1 MTRPAMPAARQPGG
15 ASAGRRLTTLLSA
28 GHSSAREQWV
38 PTAVG
43 AFASVMCAL
52 ALTPLFRGLWWW
64 FGPVLLAVLVVVG
77 LAALG
82 RRAGLGPS
90 ATIVLSLAG
99 LLLTLTGLC
108 TRAEAWLGFI
118 PNGASLARLT
128 ELMSDGRSDMSRLAA
143 PVPSRTG
150 LVVLTVLG
158 VALVAL
164 VVDLLAVT
172 ARRPT
177 LAGLPLLGLFAVPA
191 AVLPGGVGVVPFA
204 LGVLGFLALLMLDGR
219 TVIGRWGRLV
229 TTHGQGRS
237 QLLLGGLAGRV
248 AFGAVLLAVLVPVV
262 TPSLNGNGLVN
273 RDKGAAGGNGPGS
286 SQTKVSPPMATLT
299 QRLHDN
305 PDRPVMTVLR
315 PNDPDASLHLRQVAL
330 DDFDGS
336 AFNMRQLEATTDD
349 RIEHGLPRPPAGLTT
364 SETVA
369 TISIRPGYPDVYLP
383 VPGLPTSVK
392 DLTGDWRLDRDTNT
406 IFAAHANAS
415 GITYTVTA
423 AVPTPTPEELT
434 AAGPRPQDL
443 GIDVTLPK
451 SLDPRVA
458 ELARQIAQGRSTSYD
473 KVRAIQ
479 DYFRGG
485 TFTYDLNGAPTNK
498 PAALVEFLFG
508 SKRGYCEQFASAM
521 TVLVRSLGIP
531 ARVAVGFVDGVRQA
545 DGSRLIRN
553 GDAHAWP
560 EVWLPGTGWI
570 AFEPTPRSDGAT
582 PPPNYAP
589 DPGQAPA
596 GQGTSTPGQT
606 QPATPAAGGDQPGA
620 TRSAGPGDEPQPANP
635 EGRSTADLADT
646 LRQTDLSAP
655 RLSVRTANPA
665 AFQFLRE
672 TALDT
677 FDGQSFTSVRL
688 PGADDTELAA
698 GLPGPVAGVAT
709 TAVTATV
716 AVHPGFRE
724 TELPVPGAPTSVTGL
739 QGDWWL
745 NKATSTLYAAVGTSA
760 AGATYTVQ
768 AQIPAPTAAQRAAVG
783 TVPAELAVDR
793 ELPATIDPRVASL
806 ARQVTANYRGSYDKA
821 NALERYLRGPAFTYD
836 QDAVAGTL
844 TDFLFGTKRGFCV
857 DYATAMAALARSLD
871 IPARVVTGFAFGVPQ
886 ADGTLLYKDGNR
898 HAWTEVWL
906 PGTGWIG
913 FNPTPVGDL
922 RGLGDSTWAPG
933 PDQHQSETGQQ
944 PAATATPGVDT
955 GAGTGKADQQGG
967 TGHAAHIALWVG
979 IWLVVALAALG
990 LLFAPAIARRVIRR
1004 RRLRVGPRAEA
1015 VTAGTAGDAPARASA
1030 RVRAGWA
1037 ELLDVSTDLGIP
1049 LRPSDSPRMVVA
1061 RLSSYLS
1068 AGPEAEDDE
1077 RVIAARAALN
1087 RIGWAEERVRYAPP
1101 GTPLGEGADTI
1112 GADVTTA
1119 IDTLLAVAPRS
1130 RRLVAQ
1136 VAPPSVLRRLTRSG
1150 AYAADERAWQRRSAD
1165 PASPPAAGPA
1175 PERESAEPPEPAG
1188 RS

>member
-1 MTRPAMPAARQPGG
+1 MPATNQPG
-15 ASAGRRLTTLLSA
+15 ASAGRRRTALLGA
-28 GHSSAREQWV
+28 GRSSAQEQWV

-43 AFASVMCAL
+43 AFASLMCAL

-64 FGPVLLAVLVVVG
+64 FGPALLAVLVVVG

-143 PVPSRTG
+143 PVPSRPG

-164 VVDLLAVT
+164 VVDLLTVA

-191 AVLPGGVGVVPFA
+191 AVLPGGVGVAPFA

-219 TVIGRWGRLV
+219 SVIGRWGRLV

-273 RDKGAAGGNGPGS
+273 RDKGAASGNGPGS

-315 PNDPDASLHLRQVAL
+315 PNDPDAPLHLRQVAL

-349 RIEHGLPRPPAGLTT
+349 RIEHGLPGPPAGLTIT
-364 SETVA
+364 ETVA
-369 TISIRPGYPDVYLP
+369 TISIKPGYPDVYLP

-392 DLTGDWRLDRDTNT
+392 DLTGDWRLDRATGT

-423 AVPTPTPEELT
+423 ATPAPTPRELT
-434 AAGPRPQDL
+434 AGGPRPPNL
-443 GIDVTLPK
+443 GKDVMLPK
-451 SLDPRVA
+451 SVDPRVG
-458 ELARQIAQGRSTSYD
+458 ELARQIAQGRSTDYD

-498 PAALVEFLFG
+498 PGALAEFLFG

-531 ARVAVGFVDGVRQA
+531 ARVAVGFVDGIRQA

-570 AFEPTPRSDGAT
+570 AFEPTPRTDGAT
-582 PPPNYAP
+582 PAPNYAP

-606 QPATPAAGGDQPGA
+606 QPATPTPGGSQPG
-620 TRSAGPGDEPQPANP
+620 TTESAGPADGPQPANP
-635 EGRSTADLADT
+635 EGRSTADLADS

-655 RLSVRTANPA
+655 RLSVRTADPA
-665 AFQFLRE
+665 AFKNVFLRE

-677 FDGQSFTSVRL
+677 FDGERFTSVRL
-688 PGADDTELAA
+688 PGADDTALAA
-698 GLPGPVAGVAT
+698 GLPGPAAGVAT

-716 AVHPGFRE
+716 AVHPGFHE
-724 TELPVPGAPTSVTGL
+724 TELPVPGVPASVTGL
-739 QGDWWL
+739 EGDWWL
-745 NKATSTLYAAVGTSA
+745 NKATSTLYATVGTSA

-768 AQIPAPTAAQRAAVG
+768 SQIPTPTAAQRAATG
-783 TVPAELAVDR
+783 AIPAELAVDR
-793 ELPATIDPRVASL
+793 ALPATIDPRVESL
-806 ARQVTANYRGSYDKA
+806 ARELTANYHRDYDKVS
-821 NALERYLRGPAFTYD
+821 ALERYLRGPTFAYD

-844 TDFLFGTKRGFCV
+844 ANFLFGTKRGFCV
-857 DYATAMAALARSLD
+857 DYATAMAAMARSLD

-913 FNPTPVGDL
+913 FNPTPVGEL
-922 RGLGDSTWAPG
+922 RGLGDSTWSPG
-933 PDQHQSETGQQ
+933 SDQHQSETGQQ
-944 PAATATPGVDT
+944 PAATATPGA
-955 GAGTGKADQQGG
+955 GAGTGGETGEQGG
-967 TGHAAHIALWVG
+967 TGRAAHIALWVG

-1004 RRLRVGPRAEA
+1004 RRLRVGPRADA
-1015 VTAGTAGDAPARASA
+1015 ATADTAGDASARASA

-1068 AGPEAEDDE
+1068 AGPEADDE
-1077 RVIAARAALN
+1077 RVVAARAALG

-1101 GTPLGEGADTI
+1101 GTPLGEGAGTI

-1150 AYAADERAWQRRSAD
+1150 AYAADERAWQRRSVD

-1175 PERESAEPPEPAG
+1175 PGRESAEPPEPAG

>member
-1 MTRPAMPAARQPGG
+1 MTRPAMPAAGRPGATNRG
-15 ASAGRRLTTLLSA
+15 GRLATLVGAGHASAQG
-28 GHSSAREQWV
+28 QWV

-43 AFASVMCAL
+43 AFASLMCAL

-77 LAALG
+77 LAAFG
-82 RRAGLGPS
+82 RRIGLGPS
-90 ATIVLSLAG
+90 ATIVLSLTG

-108 TRAEAWLGFI
+108 TRTEAWLGFV

-128 ELMSDGRSDMSRLAA
+128 DLMSDGRGDMSRLAA
-143 PVPSRTG
+143 PVPSRPG

-164 VVDLLAVT
+164 VVDLLTVA

-191 AVLPGGVGVVPFA
+191 AVLPGGVGVVPFTV
-204 LGVLGFLALLMLDGR
+204 GVFGFLALLILDGR
-219 TVIGRWGRLV
+219 SVMRRWGRLV

-248 AFGAVLLAVLVPVV
+248 AFGAVLLAVLVPVI

-273 RDKGAAGGNGPGS
+273 RDTGSASGDGPGS

-315 PNDPDASLHLRQVAL
+315 PSDPDASLRLRQVAL

-364 SETVA
+364 TETVA

-392 DLTGDWRLDRDTNT
+392 DLTGDWRLDRDTGT

-423 AVPTPTPEELT
+423 ATPAPTSEELT
-434 AAGPRPQDL
+434 AAGSPPEGL

-458 ELARQIAQGRSTSYD
+458 ELALQITQGRATSYD

-498 PAALVEFLFG
+498 PGALVEFLFG
-508 SKRGYCEQFASAM
+508 SRRGYCEQFASAM

-570 AFEPTPRSDGAT
+570 AFEPTPRTDGAT
-582 PPPNYAP
+582 PAPNYAP
-589 DPGQAPA
+589 DPSQGPA
-596 GQGTSTPGQT
+596 GGGASTPGQT
-606 QPATPAAGGDQPGA
+606 QSATPAPDQDQPGTTQTEGPA
-620 TRSAGPGDEPQPANP
+620 SAPRPANP
-635 EGRSTADLADT
+635 DGHSTADLAGSLHQD
-646 LRQTDLSAP
+646 DLSTP
-655 RLSVRTANPA
+655 KLSVRTADPN
-665 AFQFLRE
+665 AFKDVFLRE

-677 FDGQSFTSVRL
+677 FDGERFTSVRL
-688 PGADDTELAA
+688 PGAGDTSVAA
-698 GLPGPVAGVAT
+698 GLPGPAVGVAT
-709 TAVTATV
+709 TTVSATI
-716 AVHPGFRE
+716 AVHPDFHE
-724 TELPVPGAPTSVTGL
+724 TDLPVPGVPASITGL
-739 QGDWWL
+739 AGDWWL
-745 NKATSTLYAAVGTSA
+745 NQPTSTLYATVGTSA
-760 AGATYTVQ
+760 AGATYTVE
-768 AQIPAPTAAQRAAVG
+768 ARIPAPTAAQRAATG
-783 TVPAELAVDR
+783 PVPAELDADKA
-793 ELPATIDPRVASL
+793 LPSTLDPRVASL
-806 ARQVTANYRGSYDKA
+806 ARQVTGGYRGNYDKVSA
-821 NALERYLRGPAFTYD
+821 IERYLRGSAFTYD
-836 QDAVAGTL
+836 QNAVAGTL
-844 TDFLFGTKRGFCV
+844 ANFLFGTKRGFCV
-857 DYATAMAALARSLD
+857 DYATAMTAMVRSLG
-871 IPARVVTGFAFGVPQ
+871 IPARVAMGFAYGVPQ
-886 ADGTLLYKDGNR
+886 PDGTLLYKNGNK

-906 PGTGWIG
+906 PGTGWIS
-913 FNPTPVGDL
+913 FNPTPIGEL
-922 RGLGDSTWAPG
+922 RGLGDNTWAPAA
-933 PDQHQSETGQQ
+933 DQHQSETGQQ
-944 PAATATPGVDT
+944 PAATATLGAGEET
-955 GAGTGKADQQGG
+955 GARTGMGR
-967 TGHAAHIALWVG
+967 AAHLVLWVG
-979 IWLVVALAALG
+979 IWLLVALAAIG
-990 LLFAPAIARRVIRR
+990 LLLAPAIARRVIRR
-1004 RRLRVGPRAEA
+1004 RRLRAGPAADAATADAVGEEPM
-1015 VTAGTAGDAPARASA
+1015 RASA

-1068 AGPEAEDDE
+1068 AGPEAQDE
-1077 RVIAARAALN
+1077 QVVAARAALS

-1101 GTPLGEGADTI
+1101 GTPLGGGAGTI

-1119 IDTLLAVAPRS
+1119 IDALLAVAPRG

-1150 AYAADERAWQRRSAD
+1150 AYAADERAWQRRSPDSAA
-1165 PASPPAAGPA
+1165 ASPDLSPQH
-1175 PERESAEPPEPAG
+1175 ESAEPPEPAG